1 MTPGIRGK
9 GLNVGGAKLLV
20 LMIVLQQNRGLF
32 ALAKAP
38 SEPFLA
44 FPDALAKFAKPV
56 KH

>member
-1 MTPGIRGK
+1 
-9 GLNVGGAKLLV
+9 
-20 LMIVLQQNRGLF
+20 MIVLQQNRGLF